1 MLLPRNGCG
10 DVKQKSRRPKRQ
22 ACLFKVSSPS
32 SRYCRIM
39 SAMQKASWHGG
50 GPRRPTSPG
59 CRRPSWRT
67 GMPGTCEPSTSS
79 STPGG
84 GAPKRRRA
92 RPQCSTISSGC
103 ARPAWAPWRY
113 GMHKLVQELDALLR
127 LKIISKHGTR
137 AIFAGLGRKEGSCR
151 QLTDHCASRVQCL
164 QVCLMGNKI

>member
-1 MLLPRNGCG
+1 
-10 DVKQKSRRPKRQ
+10 
-22 ACLFKVSSPS
+22 
-32 SRYCRIM
+32 
-39 SAMQKASWHGG
+39 MQKASWHGG

-59 CRRPSWRT
+59 CRARLAHRDAWHLRAIDFIEYARWRRT
-67 GMPGTCEPSTSS
+67 EEEAGPATVLNDIVWLRQACL
-79 STPGG
+79 
-84 GAPKRRRA
+84 GAVA
-92 RPQCSTISSGC
+92 
-103 ARPAWAPWRY
+103 RY